1 MQKLSVCANKK
12 NRKAILEQLQS
23 LGCMEITTEGL
34 DDPNLQKMD
43 TEKQRQQFLRNAD
56 AFDEAIRL
64 LDRYAKS
71 PGKGMGLFAER
82 EQIDKAQFDEVVKN
96 QKQLVTAGQT
106 VQRAEKTIA
115 ECRGTI
121 QKEENRIAALEPWM
135 ELPVSM
141 DCSGTKQTA
150 FLIGTIEGNITED
163 AIYAAACAGL
173 EEPAPVSV
181 NLLPGSAPGQNNMLV
196 ICLKKDRDHVENSL
210 RAAGFANP
218 AIRVDGVPAEEKK
231 EIEANI
237 QSQQKEIEEQEKL
250 IASYADRRE
259 DFRIA
264 SDYYRTRAAK
274 YALLG
279 TIPQSENMFF
289 LEGWVTADRAES
301 VKNLLEKKYDALVE
315 KEEKREDEMEP
326 TVLHNNRFSESVE
339 GVLESYGLP
348 QHGKIDPTFIM
359 SIFYVIFFGMMFSDA
374 GYGIM
379 MALACLIVLKRHKKL
394 GDSIRKSM
402 QLFFWCGIS
411 TTFWGLMYGG
421 IFGDAIDQIAH
432 TFLGVPAQVQIIK
445 PLWFDPL
452 SQPMRLLVWCMGF
465 GLVHLFFGLGIAGA
479 QYLKDHD
486 FVGWFSDVFSWY
498 LFILGLV
505 LMLLPSE
512 LFGSIAGD
520 SFDFSGITKL
530 GPIPK
535 YMALAGMIIILL
547 MQERSKKNPILRVL
561 LGAYDVYGVTSWLSD
576 VLSYSRLLAL
586 GLATGVIANVINM
599 MAVMGGDS
607 AFGVIVFILVF
618 VLGHTLNFF
627 INALGAYVH
636 SNRLEFV
643 EFFGKFYEGGGRP
656 FKAFQTANKYVE
668 IKNLNQGDH

>member
-1 MQKLSVCANKK
+1 MAIVKMQKLSVCANKK

-264 SDYYRTRAAK
+264 SDY
-274 YALLG
+274 
-279 TIPQSENMFF
+279 
-289 LEGWVTADRAES
+289 
-301 VKNLLEKKYDALVE
+301 
-315 KEEKREDEMEP
+315 
-326 TVLHNNRFSESVE
+326 
-339 GVLESYGLP
+339 
-348 QHGKIDPTFIM
+348 
-359 SIFYVIFFGMMFSDA
+359 
-374 GYGIM
+374 
-379 MALACLIVLKRHKKL
+379 
-394 GDSIRKSM
+394 
-402 QLFFWCGIS
+402 
-411 TTFWGLMYGG
+411 
-421 IFGDAIDQIAH
+421 
-432 TFLGVPAQVQIIK
+432 
-445 PLWFDPL
+445 
-452 SQPMRLLVWCMGF
+452 
-465 GLVHLFFGLGIAGA
+465 
-479 QYLKDHD
+479 
-486 FVGWFSDVFSWY
+486 
-498 LFILGLV
+498 
-505 LMLLPSE
+505 
-512 LFGSIAGD
+512 
-520 SFDFSGITKL
+520 
-530 GPIPK
+530 
-535 YMALAGMIIILL
+535 
-547 MQERSKKNPILRVL
+547 
-561 LGAYDVYGVTSWLSD
+561 
-576 VLSYSRLLAL
+576 
-586 GLATGVIANVINM
+586 
-599 MAVMGGDS
+599 
-607 AFGVIVFILVF
+607 
-618 VLGHTLNFF
+618 
-627 INALGAYVH
+627 
-636 SNRLEFV
+636 
-643 EFFGKFYEGGGRP
+643 
-656 FKAFQTANKYVE
+656 
-668 IKNLNQGDH
+668 